1 MLVLEHYTTALESL
15 QHPNFSAFSYLKT
28 AEQLLSNPKHRSA
41 GRELIIRALDARN
54 QFTAVHALLRHLVRK
69 SGLYPYLK
77 TQFQD
82 LTLSEECILKTYQ
95 TPISSD
101 IVFHSMQFRIYE
113 LLLEKR
119 NVILSAP
126 TSMGKSAIVDSLV
139 ASGKFKKLVIVL
151 PTVALVDETR
161 RRLEER
167 FGHIFQIIHHG
178 TQRSEQENILYVLTQ
193 ERVNDRDDLE
203 SIDLFVLDEFYKLA
217 FKRKKDGEI
226 DDEDERVPALNSA
239 LSKLLRC
246 SKQFFMTGPFINGVS
261 GLPSTSRNYTFI
273 PTDYNTVAVDV
284 TFFNIKPESVDKKNA
299 ALITTLKRI
308 HGPTI
313 IYCKSPGRA
322 VKVAKFLLK
331 AGVTEPV
338 EDDYLSWLDQHYHP
352 KWEYT
357 RAFRNGIGLHYGGL
371 PRAMQQYT
379 IDKFN
384 RGELPFLI
392 CTSTIIEGVNTVAKN
407 VFIYDN
413 RAGNF
418 SIDRFTHGNI
428 KGRAGRMGVHFVGK
442 VFCMEE
448 LPKQGDCFEVEI
460 PLGTQPEELPLNFL
474 AGLQPEHLTDFSQS
488 RFETGISASKAGKDF
503 LRKHASFKFETV
515 EAAFDFVSTC
525 DKSEFQSCLFAGI
538 PKPGFAHLLAR
549 FVDLV
554 CAGSLKK
561 LALINN
567 ISVIHAR
574 ISAYLMAPSHES
586 YLTQQISR
594 IPADSNSE
602 ELSEEIN
609 HALNFASRI
618 FGYAIPKALAL
629 LEDIVNLEL
638 EDKHLEFRASYGH
651 LRSVF
656 ENYHLHPAWA
666 GLEEMGIPVQLLHKL
681 GTHFPF
687 VEEASVDDASR
698 TLRENLHRF
707 RGLSPLELHF
717 IERALGRAKH

>member
-1 MLVLEHYTTALESL
+1 MLENYESALQSL

-28 AEQLLSNPKHRSA
+28 AERLLSNPRYRSS

-54 QFTAVHALLRHLVRK
+54 KFSTVHALLRHLVRK

-82 LTLSEECILKTYQ
+82 LSLAEECVLEAYQ
-95 TPISSD
+95 TPISTD
-101 IVFHSMQFRIYE
+101 IVFHSMQFKIYE
-113 LLLEKR
+113 LLLENR

-126 TSMGKSAIVDSLV
+126 TSMGKSAIVDSLI

-161 RRLEER
+161 RRLEDR
-167 FGHIFQIIHHG
+167 FSQTFQIIHHG
-178 TQRSEQENILYVLTQ
+178 TQRSEQDNILYVLTQ

-203 SIDLFVLDEFYKLA
+203 DIDLFVLDEFYKLA
-217 FKRKKDGEI
+217 LKRKKGGEI
-226 DDEDERVPALNSA
+226 DDEDERIAALNSA

-261 GLPSTSRNYTFI
+261 GLPKSNLDYTFI
-273 PTDYNTVAVDV
+273 PTDYNTVAIDIS
-284 TFFNIKPESVDKKNA
+284 FFNIKPDSVDQKNA
-299 ALITTLKRI
+299 ALAATLKEI
-308 HGPTI
+308 NGPTI

-322 VKVAKFLLK
+322 VHVAKFLLK
-331 AGVTEPV
+331 TGYGKAV
-338 EDDYLSWLDQHYHP
+338 EDDYLQWLDEHYHP

-357 RAFRNGIGLHYGGL
+357 RAFRSGIGLHYGGL

-413 RAGNF
+413 RLGSFN
-418 SIDRFTHGNI
+418 IDRFTHGNI

-448 LPKQGDCFEVEI
+448 LPKQSDCFEVEI
-460 PLGTQPEELPLNFL
+460 PLGKQTEELPLNFL
-474 AGLQPEHLTDFSQS
+474 AGFQPEHLTDFSQS
-488 RFETGISASKAGKDF
+488 RFEASTSSSKAGKDF
-503 LRKHASFKFETV
+503 IRKHASFKFEII
-515 EAAFDFVSTC
+515 EAAFSFVEMC
-525 DKSEFQSCLFAGI
+525 YESEFQSCCFSGVPKAG
-538 PKPGFAHLLAR
+538 FHNFLAR

-554 CAGSLKK
+554 CSGSLKK
-561 LALINN
+561 LGLINN
-567 ISVIHAR
+567 ISVLNAR
-574 ISAYLMAPSHES
+574 ISSYLMAPSHES

-594 IPADSNSE
+594 IPSSTNSE
-602 ELSEEIN
+602 ELSEQIN
-609 HALNFASRI
+609 HALNFATRI

-638 EDKHLEFRASYGH
+638 EARGTDFRASYGH
-651 LRSVF
+651 LRSTF

-681 GTHFPF
+681 GTRFPF
-687 VEEASVDDASR
+687 GEEASVDDASR
-698 TLRENLHRF
+698 TLRENLHQLH
-707 RGLSPLELHF
+707 GLTPLERHF
-717 IERALGRAKH
+717 IDRALGRVKR

>member
-1 MLVLEHYTTALESL
+1 MLENYESALQSL
-15 QHPNFSAFSYLKT
+15 QQQSFSAFSYLKI
-28 AEQLLSNPKHRSA
+28 ADKLLSNPKYRSS
-41 GRELIIRALDARN
+41 GRELVIRALDSRSR
-54 QFTAVHALLRHLVRK
+54 FLAVHALLRHLVRK

-82 LTLSEECILKTYQ
+82 LSLAEECVLEAYQ
-95 TPISSD
+95 TPISTD
-101 IVFHSMQFRIYE
+101 IVFHSMQYKIYE
-113 LLLEKR
+113 LLLENR

-126 TSMGKSAIVDSLV
+126 TSMGKSAIVDSLI

-167 FGHIFQIIHHG
+167 FGQTFQIIHHG
-178 TQRSEQENILYVLTQ
+178 TQRSEQEKILYVLTQ
-193 ERVNDRDDLE
+193 ERVNDRDDLD

-217 FKRKKDGEI
+217 FKRKKDGDI

-246 SKQFFMTGPFINGVS
+246 SEQFFMTGPFINGVS
-261 GLPSTSRNYTFI
+261 GLPTTNLNYTFI

-284 TFFNIKPESVDKKNA
+284 EFFNIKPDSVNEKNK
-299 ALITTLKRI
+299 ALATTLKQI

-322 VKVAKFLLK
+322 VQVAKFLLK
-331 AGVTEPV
+331 SGHVKSV
-338 EDDYLSWLDQHYHP
+338 EDDYLTWLDQNYHP

-448 LPKQGDCFEVEI
+448 LPKQSDCFEVEI
-460 PLGTQPEELPLNFL
+460 PLGKQTEELPLNFL
-474 AGLQPEHLTDFSQS
+474 AGIQPEHLTDFSQS
-488 RFETGISASKAGKDF
+488 RFEAGTSASKAGKDF

-515 EAAFDFVSTC
+515 EAAFSFIEIC
-525 DKSEFQSCLFAGI
+525 DESEFQSCLFSGI
-538 PKPGFAHLLAR
+538 PKTGFANFLSR
-549 FVDLV
+549 FVDRV

-561 LALINN
+561 LGLINN
-567 ISVIHAR
+567 ISVINAR
-574 ISAYLMAPSHES
+574 ISAYLMAPSHEN
-586 YLTQQISR
+586 YLAQQISR
-594 IPADSNSE
+594 IPSSTDSE
-602 ELSEEIN
+602 ELSEQIN

-629 LEDIVNLEL
+629 LEDIVNIEL
-638 EDKHLEFRASYGH
+638 EERGTDFRASYGH
-651 LRSVF
+651 LRSIF

-681 GTHFPF
+681 GTLFPF

-698 TLRENLHRF
+698 VLRENLNRLQ
-707 RGLSPLELHF
+707 GLTLLERHF
-717 IERALGRAKH
+717 IDRALGRVTR